1 MRFVTNPQLILSLDE
16 FETLD
21 GALKL
26 CRDMDEETG
35 ATSCE
40 TCPFE
45 STCSCTTDKC
55 VYAIAHKELKK
66 IIDVAIVK

>member
-1 MRFVTNPQLILSLDE
+1 MRFEHNPQLVLTKEE

-35 ATSCE
+35 ATACE

-55 VYAIAHKELKK
+55 VYAIAHKALKK
-66 IIDVAIVK
+66 IIDIAIVK